1 MRARRAKDTT
11 SKALLGADVR
21 LVAARSSL
29 FAATLGNVVWLLQ
42 A

>member
-11 SKALLGADVR
+11 SKALLRADVR

-29 FAATLGNVVWLLQ
+29 FAAILGNVVWLLQ